1 MELRDQVREK
11 LVQVTA
17 TVMGVDPVAIT
28 DDVAFVADLGAKSG
42 NLTMIITE
50 LEDEFDIEIPVSR
63 CEAGGH
69 GWGNR
74 GAGRGPLRGVRTA

>member
-28 DDVAFVADLGAKSG
+28 DEVAFVADLGAKSG

-50 LEDEFDIEIPVSR
+50 LEDEFDIEIPYLDVKR
-63 CEAGGH
+63 AGTVGAVVALIVDLCEE
-69 GWGNR
+69 
-74 GAGRGPLRGVRTA
+74 